1 MYGWRGR
8 LGLILPSDNTVMEP
22 EFNSILPE
30 GITCYVSRLLIKRGK
45 YNLSNLIDMSE
56 GTERAAE
63 ELKRVADVIGYG
75 CTSGSFA
82 KGPGWDQELIMRIE
96 KTSGCPATTTSTS
109 IIEALKF
116 LGIEKLALATPYTKE
131 ANEKMKDFIED
142 KGFDVVSMKGLDV
155 REHGGQGFYHPSD
168 AFLLAKE
175 VVTQDSDAI
184 LISCTNFRTFEIIE
198 PLENDLGIPVVT
210 SNQATLWMLLRILR
224 IKVTKIG
231 IGRLFNQCKKL

>member
-8 LGLILPSDNTVMEP
+8 LGLILPCVNTVMEP

-30 GITCYVSRLLIKRGK
+30 GITCYASRLIVGGGH
-45 YNLSNLIDMSE
+45 NLSTLIDMSE

-63 ELKRVADVIGYG
+63 ELKAVANVIVYG

-82 KGPGWDQELIMRIE
+82 KGPGWDQELIKRIE

-109 IIEALKF
+109 IIEALKT

-131 ANEKMKDFIED
+131 ENEKQKEFIEHE
-142 KGFDVVSMKGLDV
+142 GFNVVNMKGLDIKQ
-155 REHGGQGFYHPSD
+155 HGDQGFYYPSE
-168 AFLLAKE
+168 AFRLAKE
-175 VVTQDSDAI
+175 VVTQNSDAI

-198 PLENDLGIPVVT
+198 ALENDLEIPVIT
-210 SNQATLWMLLRILR
+210 SNQATLWMLLRMLN
-224 IKVTKIG
+224 IKNTIIG
-231 IGRLFNQCKKL
+231 LGKLFHK